1 VEYRITDPPVA
12 LSTIDSS
19 SLVQWLSALPLV
31 ERARALNIVS
41 YMLTIHAREYGLP
54 TSEQTGSAKKLLG
67 INDLQHKILSQT
79 VQYLD
84 GEERLAPSV
93 NSFCHVL
100 IETAAHHGISG
111 PLGAAI
117 SFAKS
122 RTLVNR

>member
-1 VEYRITDPPVA
+1 M
-12 LSTIDSS
+12 STIDSP
-19 SLVQWLSALPLV
+19 SLGQWLETLSLV

-54 TSEQTGSAKKLLG
+54 SSEQTASAKKLLG
-67 INDLQHKILSQT
+67 INDLQHKILSQS

-84 GEERLAPSV
+84 GDERRAPSV
-93 NSFCHVL
+93 GSFCQVL
-100 IETAAHHGISG
+100 TETADYHGISG

-122 RTLVNR
+122 RTLVAR

>member
-1 VEYRITDPPVA
+1 M
-12 LSTIDSS
+12 STIDTS
-19 SLVQWLSALPLV
+19 SLVQWLAGLTLI

-54 TSEQTGSAKKLLG
+54 ESEQTASAKKLLG
-67 INDLQHKILSQT
+67 LNDLQHKILSQT
-79 VQYLD
+79 VHYLD
-84 GEERLAPSV
+84 GEERLASSV
-93 NSFCHVL
+93 GPFCKVL
-100 IETAAHHGISG
+100 TETAAYHGISA